1 MERKKDVDCIG
12 AVMGGGSR
20 LKHNDVV
27 DQQDYKNWFH
37 SRGIPIPGLNL
48 HNTEGDIF
56 GQQSDSFFWCNYS
69 QQTFS
74 SSVFRESGIYGSA
87 RERELYTRILGACA
101 SRPVILI
108 TPRSDEARNSP
119 HLYTTNTPH
128 TKINSQ
134 GSLKQN
140 LALTSS
146 AHQLTNDQ

>member
-1 MERKKDVDCIG
+1 MQGELMERKKDVDRIG

-27 DQQDYKNWFH
+27 DQQDYKNGFH

-87 RERELYTRILGACA
+87 RERELYARILGARA

-108 TPRSDEARNSP
+108 TRRVQMKLEILLIFTQP
-119 HLYTTNTPH
+119 TPH
-128 TKINSQ
+128 TPKSI
-134 GSLKQN
+134 
-140 LALTSS
+140 ARV
-146 AHQLTNDQ
+146 H